1 MLVSSMKNS
10 IIKNSERGRKTPEDS
25 VGVHVVSGIESKSEN
40 IYYNVSIINK
50 VVTDPLGVLPSIS
63 VPKIANFK
71 VNRADAI
78 LSVPSNYRVAVS
90 RFGIPSSSIPLFLFP
105 TNPSFFTVTLTYD
118 SDPLNPLN
126 VVNQYTRNVTYV
138 PSSVGD
144 QYEAYQP
151 VYFINEVLQ
160 YVNIALQQAFDDAV
174 ADLGDLV
181 YLPKERPYLTFD
193 STTQLITMWCETEFL
208 DFGQF
213 GIFFNT
219 TLYQT
224 FFNGL
229 YAREAATNKL
239 TGFNG
244 YQIIPQNLFTN
255 IDENTNLPPPNA
267 GVPIDLYKVIEEE
280 SSVPSF
286 NQLDRVVLVSHTLP
300 ISGQLIATQR
310 DVTARILHDHI
321 LEDTAKNNQKIEYQP
336 RIYRWCDLH
345 SHTPLTEIDLEVF
358 IVYKTGE
365 ILPLYINASSR
376 VDVQLLFVPKTS
388 IYE

>member
-1 MLVSSMKNS
+1 MLVSMMKNS
-10 IIKNSERGRKTPEDS
+10 IIKNSERGKKPVEDS
-25 VGVHVVSGIESKSEN
+25 IGVHVVSGIESKSQN

-50 VVTDPLGVLPSIS
+50 VITDPLGVLPSIS

-78 LSVPSNYRVAVS
+78 LSVPSNYRVTVS

-105 TNPSFFTVTLTYD
+105 KNPSFFTVTLTYD

-126 VVNQYTRNVTYV
+126 VVNQYTRNVSYV

-144 QYEAYQP
+144 PYEQYQP

-174 ADLGDLV
+174 ADLGNVV

-193 STTQLITMWCETEFL
+193 STTQLITLWCETEFL

-229 YAREAATNKL
+229 YSREAASNKL

-255 IDENTNLPPPNA
+255 VDENTSLP
-267 GVPIDLYKVIEEE
+267 GSVIPIDLYKVIEEE

-286 NQLDRVVLVSHTLP
+286 NQLDRIVLVSHTLP

-310 DVTARILHDHI
+310 DTTARILHDHI
-321 LEDTAKNNQKIEYQP
+321 LEDTSKNNQKIEYQP
-336 RIYRWCDLH
+336 SIFRWCDLH
-345 SHTPLTEIDLEVF
+345 SNTPLTEVDLQVF
-358 IVYKTGE
+358 IVYNTGE

-376 VDVQLLFVPKTS
+376 VDVQLLFVPKGS